1 MEGLRGL
8 TRAAALELAGR
19 GIRVNIVHPGPIDTP
34 ILDGADPVFVRASVD
49 ATLAGRAGQAGE
61 VADVVVFL
69 LSARASY
76 LNGQDI
82 PVDGGFS
89 SHGSAKS
96 ITDALAKA
104 HPESW

>member
-1 MEGLRGL
+1 M
-8 TRAAALELAGR
+8 
-19 GIRVNIVHPGPIDTP
+19 
-34 ILDGADPVFVRASVD
+34 
-49 ATLAGRAGQAGE
+49 
-61 VADVVVFL
+61 VVFL